1 MPRIVTRLVAAALAV
16 LGVTASAQPAQPAW
30 PTKPVRIIMPYAAG
44 GPADAILRAMA
55 PQLGKAWGQPLVMD
69 YRPGA
74 NEAVGVAELTKS
86 ANDGHTLLIATD
98 AAYALNPLLHSK
110 LHYDAQKDLV
120 PVSLLMNA
128 PLMLLARPDF
138 PGSTVAEVID
148 YGKRNPDKLSYAST
162 GQGASNHLAMEWFKR
177 TFGIEAVHVPYNSLP
192 IALQDLA
199 TSRTDLTMVVT
210 GGARAFLEGGRIK
223 PIAVSGSHRQP
234 LAPNVPTFEQAGAGK
249 YQAGVFFGLAAPAR
263 TPEAVRLRIAADMAK
278 ILQTPQFQKDY
289 LSIYGFDAVGS
300 TPAEFAEF
308 LVHARVDAKAR
319 MAAAGVKP
327 D

>member
-1 MPRIVTRLVAAALAV
+1 MPRIFTRLVAAALAV

-110 LHYDAQKDLV
+110 LHYDAQKELV

-148 YGKRNPDKLSYAST
+148 YGKRNPGRAGST
-162 GQGASNHLAMEWFKR
+162 GRPS
-177 TFGIEAVHVPYNSLP
+177 
-192 IALQDLA
+192 
-199 TSRTDLTMVVT
+199 
-210 GGARAFLEGGRIK
+210 ARR
-223 PIAVSGSHRQP
+223 R
-234 LAPNVPTFEQAGAGK
+234 
-249 YQAGVFFGLAAPAR
+249 AR
-263 TPEAVRLRIAADMAK
+263 SCR
-278 ILQTPQFQKDY
+278 
-289 LSIYGFDAVGS
+289 
-300 TPAEFAEF
+300 
-308 LVHARVDAKAR
+308 
-319 MAAAGVKP
+319 
-327 D
+327 